1 MSGEAAERIGLVC
14 LWLIGFML
22 YIEGTR
28 RR

>member
-1 MSGEAAERIGLVC
+1 MSSEAAERIGLIC
-14 LWLIGFML
+14 LWLVGLML